1 LSWATTS
8 LGEIAE
14 RVDYGVT
21 ASATSSDTGSKFLRI
36 TDIQNGY
43 VDWSQV
49 PFCNAAPKKLEATR
63 LRDGD
68 IVFARTGA
76 TTGKSFLIAS
86 PPSGAVFASYL
97 IRVRPS
103 RVIDPGYLAH
113 FFQSTG
119 YWAQVRAKTQG
130 AAQGGVNSTSL
141 RKLLVPLPSLHE
153 QRRIAAILDKA
164 DTLRRKR
171 KSTLQLLDS
180 LRNAYFAELFI
191 AGASGSWPT
200 VTVSDVSEDI
210 RTGPFG
216 SQLLHSEFVDEGVPV
231 LGIDNAVSNEF
242 RWSERRFISE
252 QKYRQLKRYTVRPGD
267 VLITI
272 MGTCGRCAIVPDG
285 IQTAI
290 NTKHLCCVTLKK
302 DRCAP
307 EFLQAALLTHPDVL
321 RQLGVQAKGAVMPGL
336 NMGIIKSLKLQL
348 PPIEMQNT
356 FASGLRRLEKLSLQ
370 GRAHQ
375 QALEI
380 LFASLQSR
388 AFSGQL

>member
-1 LSWATTS
+1 VPKDEIVAAGYDLSINRYKEVVHEQQEHRPPKEIIAE
-8 LGEIAE
+8 LKALEKEIA
-14 RVDYGVT
+14 
-21 ASATSSDTGSKFLRI
+21 
-36 TDIQNGY
+36 
-43 VDWSQV
+43 
-49 PFCNAAPKKLEATR
+49 
-63 LRDGD
+63 
-68 IVFARTGA
+68 
-76 TTGKSFLIAS
+76 
-86 PPSGAVFASYL
+86 
-97 IRVRPS
+97 
-103 RVIDPGYLAH
+103 
-113 FFQSTG
+113 
-119 YWAQVRAKTQG
+119 QG
-130 AAQGGVNSTSL
+130 STSW
-141 RKLLVPLPSLHE
+141 
-153 QRRIAAILDKA
+153 RRCC
-164 DTLRRKR
+164 
-171 KSTLQLLDS
+171 
-180 LRNAYFAELFI
+180 E
-191 AGASGSWPT
+191 
-200 VTVSDVSEDI
+200 
-210 RTGPFG
+210 
-216 SQLLHSEFVDEGVPV
+216 HSEFVDEGVPV